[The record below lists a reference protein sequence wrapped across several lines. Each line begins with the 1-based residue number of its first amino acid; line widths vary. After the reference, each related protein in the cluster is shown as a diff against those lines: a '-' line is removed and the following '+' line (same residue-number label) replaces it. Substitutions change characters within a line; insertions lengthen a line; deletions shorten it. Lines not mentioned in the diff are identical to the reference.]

1 MSQITESIAQV
12 QASLNQLIRV
22 VVIQE
27 AMEKQDHARR
37 TKAAKKVD
45 ELRATGKFIRYK
57 DGKAIYGIGLHKFT
71 DLCRDAGAVYKING
85 ICLVNVEIL
94 DKYLETFKLPP
105 TEY

>member
-22 VVIQE
+22 VEIQE
-27 AMEKQDHARR
+27 AMEKQDNARR